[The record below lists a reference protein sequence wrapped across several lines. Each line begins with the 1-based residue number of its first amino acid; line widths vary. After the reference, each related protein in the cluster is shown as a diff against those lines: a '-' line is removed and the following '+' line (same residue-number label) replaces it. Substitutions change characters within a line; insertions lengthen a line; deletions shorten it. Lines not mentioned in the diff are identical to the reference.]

1 MLTETVL
8 ESISLRY
15 VSSIV
20 RPSPL
25 PFLIP
30 FAFLFVFGLVVLPK
44 MLMLTIITSPPKH
57 PRILPSRY
65 ACHNVRQ
72 GWTIRCQA
80 VGRG

>member
-20 RPSPL
+20 RPSHL

-30 FAFLFVFGLVVLPK
+30 FAFLFVFGLVVLPGN
-44 MLMLTIITSPPKH
+44 
-57 PRILPSRY
+57 Y
-65 ACHNVRQ
+65 ADNHYFPTKASASSALSICPL
-72 GWTIRCQA
+72 
-80 VGRG
+80 